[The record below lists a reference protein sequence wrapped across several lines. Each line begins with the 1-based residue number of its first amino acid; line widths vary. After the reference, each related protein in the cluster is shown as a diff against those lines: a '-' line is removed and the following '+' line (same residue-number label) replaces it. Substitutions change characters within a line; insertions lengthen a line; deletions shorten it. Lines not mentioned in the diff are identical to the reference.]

1 VTVIVNEFTLIVA
14 VPCCPSN
21 EAVTVIPVPT
31 VDPVYNPEE
40 FIDPEV
46 VVQVNVPGYGLLF
59 WSTAEAEK
67 HCRSETNHSWIN
79 DSGVSHEISLGAKA
93 LREILE
99 KQEKRN
105 DQRIIFHRGDF
116 PFVTSVRNLVGFVQW
131 ETACDSV
138 AGEFAT
144 SGERSLA
151 SLNTA
156 LSLDQRLRSLSDV
169 DLVFLGPDFSDMNGN

>member
-1 VTVIVNEFTLIVA
+1 M
-14 VPCCPSN
+14 
-21 EAVTVIPVPT
+21 
-31 VDPVYNPEE
+31 
-40 FIDPEV
+40 
-46 VVQVNVPGYGLLF
+46 
-59 WSTAEAEK
+59 
-67 HCRSETNHSWIN
+67 
-79 DSGVSHEISLGAKA
+79 
-93 LREILE
+93 REILE

-116 PFVTSVRNLVGFVQW
+116 PFVTSVGNLVGFVQW

-169 DLVFLGPDFSDMNGN
+169 DLVFLGPDFSDMNGI